1 MPHPWRR
8 SGYRQQQVQKTGI
21 LLVNLG
27 TPASPTTADV
37 RRYLN
42 EFLMDPYVLGA
53 PWPVRRLIVSAFI
66 LPFRPK
72 ASAEAYA
79 SIWTDEGSPLMVYS
93 EALCQATQQR
103 TPNPVVLGMRYGE
116 PSLRTA
122 IDTLSG
128 AGVERLLVVPLYPQF
143 ADSTVT
149 TIVDEVHNVAPAGL
163 DIEFMP
169 PFYNERSYQEALA
182 DHVKR
187 HLPPDFDH
195 LLMSYHSLPEYHLT
209 KADPTGN
216 HCLASPDCCERASPA
231 HATCYRH
238 QVFVT
243 SHTLADDLGLSRD
256 QYSVSF
262 QSRLGRIPWLQP
274 YTDKVLAELPSQGV
288 RRLAVVCPAFV
299 ADNLETLEEI
309 GMQGRETFLEAGG
322 EAFHLIPCL
331 NDDTVWVDALNELL
345 MPYIEPASLETS
357 A

>member
-1 MPHPWRR
+1 M
-8 SGYRQQQVQKTGI
+8 QKTGI

-53 PWPVRRLIVSAFI
+53 PWPIRRLIVSAFI

-93 EALCQATQQR
+93 EALSQAMQQR
-103 TPNPVVLGMRYGE
+103 TSTPIVLGMRYGE
-116 PSLRTA
+116 PSLATA
-122 IDTLSG
+122 LDTLKN
-128 AGVERLLVVPLYPQF
+128 ADVERLLVVPLYPQY

-149 TIVDEVHNVAPAGL
+149 TIVETVHNIAPPGM
-163 DIEFMP
+163 DIEFLP
-169 PFYNERSYQEALA
+169 PFYNERSYQKALA
-182 DHVKR
+182 DHVQR
-187 HLPPDFDH
+187 HLPADIDH

-209 KADPTGN
+209 KADPTGK
-216 HCLASPDCCERASPA
+216 HCLASADCCERESPA

-243 SHTLADDLGLSRD
+243 SHALAADLGLSAE

-274 YTDKVLAELPSQGV
+274 YTDTVLASLPERGV
-288 RRLAVVCPAFV
+288 RKLAVVCPAFV

-309 GMQGRETFLEAGG
+309 GIQGRETFLEAGG

-331 NDDTVWVDALNELL
+331 NDDAVWVDALSQLL
-345 MPYIEPASLETS
+345 TPYMETASLETS